1 MASYFKR
8 TPTSKNWTIKYKDE
22 HGKWR
27 MVAGY
32 SDLSATK
39 TKMRELERE
48 TECRIRGLVDPY
60 EAPRQQS
67 LTQHVDAFRRHLISE
82 GDCSDHI
89 DRTVA
94 RIEAIIAGCR
104 FTRINDLTAHDAD
117 DKVSRYLKS
126 RREAKENKI
135 GVTTSNHYLT
145 AIKVFC
151 NWAATGSRMPV
162 SSITRIKKTS
172 SDGEESRT
180 RRAATDAQFQKI
192 IKVPRK
198 GVETHG
204 LTGEQRVY
212 LYLTA
217 YYTGLRAQE
226 LAGLRPFD
234 FHLRGENPHIFV
246 RSSLAKNRTETE
258 QPLPL
263 EFAEELDRWIRRN
276 ARPDEKVWPGNWY
289 QRAAEMLQVDLA
301 VAKIPYET
309 EEGFLDFHALRATFI
324 TSLVRAGV
332 HPKVVQTL
340 ARHSQIELTMQL
352 YTKLTSQETASALD
366 ALPKV
371 APNMH
376 QTSDRKRQSVSA
388 PDRSKGQKRK
398 PQTPGNQGLTA

>member
-1 MASYFKR
+1 MASIFKR
-8 TPTSKNWTIKYKDE
+8 TDRNGVASKNYSIRYKDE

-27 MVAGY
+27 TVAGY
-32 SDLSATK
+32 SDRQATL

-60 EAPRQQS
+60 EAPRQQT
-67 LTQHVDAFRRHLISE
+67 LAQHVDAFRRHLISQ

-89 DRTVA
+89 DRTTA
-94 RIEAIIAGCR
+94 RVEAIIAGCR

-126 RREAKENKI
+126 RREAKENKLSAA
-135 GVTTSNHYLT
+135 TSNHYLT
-145 AIKVFC
+145 AIKGFC
-151 NWAATGSRMPV
+151 NWATAGGRMPA
-162 SSITRIKKTS
+162 SSISRIKKTS
-172 SDGEESRT
+172 TEDDDSRK
-180 RRAATDAQFQKI
+180 RRAASDAQFQKI
-192 IKVPRK
+192 IKVARK
-198 GVETHG
+198 GAVAYG

-234 FHLRGENPHIFV
+234 FHLRGDNPHIFV
-246 RSSLAKNRTETE
+246 RTSLAKNRTETE
-258 QPLPL
+258 QPLPP
-263 EFAEELDRWIRRN
+263 EFAADLDRWIRRN

-332 HPKVVQTL
+332 HPKIVQTL
-340 ARHSQIELTMQL
+340 ARHSQIELTMQA
-352 YTKLTSQETASALD
+352 YS
-366 ALPKV
+366 
-371 APNMH
+371 
-376 QTSDRKRQSVSA
+376 
-388 PDRSKGQKRK
+388 
-398 PQTPGNQGLTA
+398 

>member
-1 MASYFKR
+1 MASIFKR
-8 TPTSKNWTIKYKDE
+8 TPQSKNYTIKYKDE

-32 SDLSATK
+32 TDLTATK

-48 TECRIRGLVDPY
+48 TECRIRGLVDPF

-67 LTQHVDAFRRHLISE
+67 LTQHIDAFRRHLISE
-82 GDCSDHI
+82 GDCGDHV
-89 DRTVA
+89 DRTIA
-94 RIEAIIAGCR
+94 RVEAIIEGCR

-117 DKVSRYLKS
+117 DRVSRYLKS
-126 RREAKENKI
+126 RREGQENKI

-145 AIKVFC
+145 AMKVFC
-151 NWAATGSRMPV
+151 NWATAGGRMPV
-162 SSITRIKKTS
+162 SSITRIKKTT
-172 SDGEESRT
+172 SDGEESRK
-180 RRAATDAQFQKI
+180 RRAATDEQFRKI
-192 IKVPRK
+192 VKVASK
-198 GVETHG
+198 GDVAYG
-204 LTGEQRVY
+204 LTGEQRAY

-234 FHLRGENPHIFV
+234 FHLRGDNPHIFV

-258 QPLPL
+258 QPLPA
-263 EFAEELDRWIRRN
+263 EFAADLAGFIRRT
-276 ARPDEKVWPGNWY
+276 ARPDEKLWPGNWY

-301 VAKIPYET
+301 RAKIAYET

-352 YTKLTSQETASALD
+352 YTKLTSQETASALA

-376 QTSDRKRQSVSA
+376 QTSDRKRHSVSA
-388 PDRSKGQKRK
+388 ADRSKGQKEK
-398 PQTPGNQGLTA
+398 PQTDANERFTA